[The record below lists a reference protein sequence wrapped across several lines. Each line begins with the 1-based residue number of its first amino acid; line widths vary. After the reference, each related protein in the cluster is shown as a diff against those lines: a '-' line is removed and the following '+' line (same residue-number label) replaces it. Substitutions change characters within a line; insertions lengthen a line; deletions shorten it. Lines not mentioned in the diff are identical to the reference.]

1 VGTLRRFLPGAKKP
15 KLSAAYA
22 QEAAGAV
29 AGAPGDASEET
40 APPDA
45 PDAVAA
51 LLPFI
56 SGAFSGPAAKLAPDD
71 IPAALSRNH
80 REWFR
85 GLTGGKPL
93 FKGKEPPRTH
103 SGLPREKDDI
113 PAKFKLAEYME
124 GDTRISMVYAVFHGN
139 RCVVTLAHRAGASIV
154 LNCPRAAEAIAG
166 REDRK
171 IGSLRFYH
179 LWVEGG
185 LGPAKAGNPGGM
197 RFEEMIL
204 ACDDAERVYVKSIIP
219 ADCPGYVVELFK
231 DYAKYGSP
239 QSVSESASKDF

>member
-1 VGTLRRFLPGAKKP
+1 MGTLRRLFPGAKKP
-15 KLSAAYA
+15 KLSAADA
-22 QEAAGAV
+22 PEAAAAL
-29 AGAPGDASEET
+29 AGAPGDPPEEA

-45 PDAVAA
+45 PDVVAA
-51 LLPFI
+51 LLPFMR
-56 SGAFSGPAAKLAPDD
+56 SKFSGPAEKVAPDD
-71 IPAALSRNH
+71 IPAVLSRDH
-80 REWFR
+80 RKWLRE
-85 GLTGGKPL
+85 LTGGKPL

-124 GDTRISMVYAVFHGN
+124 GDTRIGVVYAVFHGN
-139 RCVVTLAHRAGASIV
+139 RCVVALAHRAGASIV

-166 REDRK
+166 SEGRK

-185 LGPAKAGNPGGM
+185 LGQSKAGNPGSM
-197 RFEEMIL
+197 RFEEML
-204 ACDDAERVYVKSIIP
+204 LVCDDAERVYVKSIVP
-219 ADCPGYVVELFK
+219 ADCPGYVAELFK
-231 DYAKYGSP
+231 DYAKYGNP